1 MKLQTKGLLAPKID
15 FEWVRECGED
25 DSAYFQRCKYVFSI
39 TPVARLQVFLG
50 HLTHQSSLHTTPCL
64 PGLLVPSR
72 TPWAG
77 SCNSKLDFF
86 FFFLAL
92 HTNSFT
98 CMPQF
103 ATPRSEFRFRK
114 EKEKK
119 KKFAF
124 WHFLLKILFLISVIK
139 CVRAGAP
146 FQKNNK

>member
-1 MKLQTKGLLAPKID
+1 M
-15 FEWVRECGED
+15 RECGED

-77 SCNSKLDFF
+77 SCNSKLDFIYF
-86 FFFLAL
+86 FFSSSHKQL
-92 HTNSFT
+92 HLH
-98 CMPQF
+98 
-103 ATPRSEFRFRK
+103 ATVRDSSQRVQIQERK
-114 EKEKK
+114 GKKK
-119 KKFAF
+119 KKFTF

>member
-1 MKLQTKGLLAPKID
+1 M
-15 FEWVRECGED
+15 RECGED

-77 SCNSKLDFF
+77 SCNSKLDFLF
-86 FFFLAL
+86 FFFSSSHKQL
-92 HTNSFT
+92 HLH
-98 CMPQF
+98 
-103 ATPRSEFRFRK
+103 ATVPRSEFRFRK